1 MQQIALDIG
10 LSAGPTVAN
19 FFAGPNEAAL
29 KHLELWIGAKSSAQA
44 RSPVPT
50 IAYRRLDCAATSMA
64 DATPNSELPA
74 TTPPVVVTNSRRVT
88 SLSLATSC
96 PFAGSF

>member
-10 LSAGPTVAN
+10 LSTGPTVAN

-29 KHLELWIGAKSSAQA
+29 KHLELWIGAKSSAQS

-50 IAYRRLDCAATSMA
+50 YF
-64 DATPNSELPA
+64 
-74 TTPPVVVTNSRRVT
+74 
-88 SLSLATSC
+88 LSLIHI
-96 PFAGSF
+96 